1 MMNRKEIENKEFN
14 AIEIHK
20 MYDDDSLLCDVIT
33 ESEEVEINR
42 EHNIGFVKEVW
53 SEMFALTENEIKEL
67 KGISDEANIVV
78 E

>member
-33 ESEEVEINR
+33 ESEGLEIKR
-42 EHNIGFVKEVW
+42 EHNIGFIKEVW

-67 KGISDEANIVV
+67 KGISDETDIVV

>member
-33 ESEEVEINR
+33 ESEGLEIKR
-42 EHNIGFVKEVW
+42 EHNIGFIKEVW
-53 SEMFALTENEIKEL
+53 QEMFALTESEIREL
-67 KGISDEANIVV
+67 KGISEEDVLWAE
-78 E
+78 

>member
-33 ESEEVEINR
+33 ENEGAEVKR

-53 SEMFALTENEIKEL
+53 QEMFTLTENEIKEL
-67 KGISDEANIVV
+67 KGISDETNIVV

>member
-1 MMNRKEIENKEFN
+1 MNRKEIENREFN

-33 ESEEVEINR
+33 ESEGVEVKR

-53 SEMFALTENEIKEL
+53 SEIFVLTESEVKEL
-67 KGISDEANIVV
+67 KGINDEVDIVV

>member
-33 ESEEVEINR
+33 ESEGLEIKR
-42 EHNIGFVKEVW
+42 ERNIGFVKDVW
-53 SEMFALTENEIKEL
+53 SEMFALTESEIKDL

>member
-33 ESEEVEINR
+33 ESEGVEIKR

-53 SEMFALTENEIKEL
+53 SEMFALTESEVKEL
-67 KGISDEANIVV
+67 RGISDEVDIVV

>member
-33 ESEEVEINR
+33 ESE
-42 EHNIGFVKEVW
+42 G
-53 SEMFALTENEIKEL
+53 LEIKREQ
-67 KGISDEANIVV
+67 IS
-78 E
+78 

>member
-33 ESEEVEINR
+33 ESEGLEIKR

-53 SEMFALTENEIKEL
+53 QEMITITEEEIKQL
-67 KGISDEANIVV
+67 KGISEEDVLWAE
-78 E
+78 

>member
-20 MYDDDSLLCDVIT
+20 MYDDDSILCDVII
-33 ESEEVEINR
+33 ENEGVEVKR
-42 EHNIGFVKEVW
+42 EKGIGFIKEVW
-53 SEMFALTENEIKEL
+53 QEMFTLTEEEIKQL
-67 KGISDEANIVV
+67 KVISEEAVLWA

>member
-20 MYDDDSLLCDVIT
+20 MYDDDSLLCDVVT
-33 ESEEVEINR
+33 ESEGVEIKR

-53 SEMFALTENEIKEL
+53 SEMFVLTESEVKDL
-67 KGISDEANIVV
+67 KGISDETNIVV